1 MGGPGSGNHRH
12 YGAKSTTDDYRALDV
27 RRLAREGMLQPGR
40 SGIWNWMRRVETIA
54 SISFRADRGQITLEY
69 RHRSNREEWVNEK
82 YPVRIESTRCHLGGS
97 RPWFICPVAGCGR
110 RVAILYGG
118 GIFACR
124 HCHRLA
130 YASSREDAGDR
141 AARKAGRIRKQLG
154 WRRGILNEPGEKP
167 KWMRWKT
174 FIQLVSEH
182 DELVAECLQATALE
196 LGILERAL
204 RTRPS

>member
-12 YGAKSTTDDYRALDV
+12 YGAKSTTDDYRVLDV

-40 SGIWNWMRRVETIA
+40 SGIWNWIRRGKTVA

-69 RHRSNREEWVNEK
+69 RRRSNGEEWVNEK
-82 YPVRIESTRCHLGGS
+82 YPVRLEWTRCHLGGS

-130 YASSREDAGDR
+130 YASSREDAADR
-141 AARKAGRIRKQLG
+141 AIRKADRIRDRLG
-154 WRRGILNEPGEKP
+154 WQRGILSEPGAKP
-167 KWMRWKT
+167 KWMRWAT
-174 FIQLVSEH
+174 FERLVDQH
-182 DELVAECLQATALE
+182 DELVARGLLDAAQK
-196 LGILERAL
+196 LGLLSMGNLHGSA
-204 RTRPS
+204 